1 MSLKLLYSVKK
12 THKPKESCTSYANLR
27 FAVLNFVRQSSATQA
42 KKRKHN
48 QNFDFCFLCLS
59 YEVFFL
65 TLRYYLGVTTLA
77 YSVIFIYQFNI

>member
-1 MSLKLLYSVKK
+1 M
-12 THKPKESCTSYANLR
+12 
-27 FAVLNFVRQSSATQA
+27 QA